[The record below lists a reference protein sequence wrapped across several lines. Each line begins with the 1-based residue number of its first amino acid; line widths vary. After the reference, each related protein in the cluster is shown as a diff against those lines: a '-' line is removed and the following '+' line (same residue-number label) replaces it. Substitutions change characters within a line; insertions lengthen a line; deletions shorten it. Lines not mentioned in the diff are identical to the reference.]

1 MKSTFPGFPK
11 EMPRF
16 FRELEKNNNRD
27 WFEAHRQ
34 TYLEAV
40 KAPMEELA
48 AEVAAALLKFAPH
61 SATDP
66 KKAIYRIYRDTRFS
80 ADKTPYKTHCGAS
93 FWHKDL
99 VKHAGAG
106 YYFEVSHRY
115 VGVAGGVYMPPPEN
129 LRLLRAHILENHQ
142 RFAKLLADPR
152 LKDACGELT
161 GDSLSRPPKGF
172 PPDHPAA
179 GWLKLKQMYFWVEL
193 PAKLALEP
201 AVAAEIV
208 RRFRLMAPVMDF
220 LNEPLLAMK
229 KKRAPLEEGWI

>member
-1 MKSTFPGFPK
+1 
-11 EMPRF
+11 
-16 FRELEKNNNRD
+16 
-27 WFEAHRQ
+27 
-34 TYLEAV
+34 
-40 KAPMEELA
+40 
-48 AEVAAALLKFAPH
+48 
-61 SATDP
+61 
-66 KKAIYRIYRDTRFS
+66 
-80 ADKTPYKTHCGAS
+80 
-93 FWHKDL
+93 
-99 VKHAGAG
+99 
-106 YYFEVSHRY
+106 
-115 VGVAGGVYMPPPEN
+115 MPPPEN